1 MRVTSFIFFFLFIAS
16 FLFSLE
22 LVDVTRNHQY
32 HDQVYYLAE
41 SQFVPAFI
49 DSTFQLDSELTVYQ
63 VALSLLFVSGISLN
77 FNKVEPYVPEF
88 AKSSVEYPYMQYIYE
103 KEIMKVGIDG
113 YATCSVSEALN
124 MFSKVYKDGKF
135 SLDKKTGT
143 DSFKRVDFLMLMTK
157 IDAFNKSVSRYR
169 IDKRK
174 REDEY
179 VGSAVSEYILG
190 YASALDRIELSK
202 YSTGNKDFYNMFWRF
217 ASEKD
222 KKYQKFSEDLSLE
235 DLDLLDKRLNQALL
249 NFYNYKYWLV
259 IQQCNIVL
267 KEEPKNIGALKLK
280 GSTYYML
287 RDFEKARKYW
297 EKVLYYQ
304 PNNKEIEYFLK
315 VLPKVAV

>member
-1 MRVTSFIFFFLFIAS
+1 MRVKFLVIFFLFISS
-16 FLFSLE
+16 FMFSLE

-32 HDQVYYLAE
+32 RDQIYYLAE
-41 SQFVPAFI
+41 SHFIPAFI
-49 DSTFQLDSELTVYQ
+49 DSTFQLDADLTVYQ
-63 VALSLLFVSGISLN
+63 VALSLLFVSGVTLN
-77 FNKVEPYVPEF
+77 FTKVEPYLPEF
-88 AKSSVEYPYMQYIYE
+88 GKSSVEYPYIQYIYE
-103 KEIMKVGIDG
+103 KEMMTPSKDG
-113 YATCSVSEALN
+113 YVTCSVSEALA

-135 SLDKKTGT
+135 SLDKKTGN
-143 DSFKRVDFLMLMTK
+143 DSFKRQDFLMLMTK
-157 IDAFNKSVSRYR
+157 IDQFNKSVSRYR

-179 VGSAVSEYILG
+179 VGSAVSEYVLG

-202 YSTGNKDFYNMFWRF
+202 YSTGNKNFYNMFWRF

-222 KKYQKFSEDLSLE
+222 KQYQKFSEDLSLE

-315 VLPKVAV
+315 VLPKLAG